1 MSCVLPEIGSD
12 SAKSCFWWFYF
23 FLPGFWGIELGF
35 WKLTGLRR
43 WNVPTKLWRQPV
55 LDTIRQNQGLPS
67 QDLMVFQKV
76 GKVSW
81 YSVYSNE
88 AAKLQG
94 LMILTCV
101 CIPKCTICWVL
112 GQGSGTGLEVCAEA
126 CPASTPLQA
135 HLARAPG
142 TAGSA

>member
-1 MSCVLPEIGSD
+1 MVLLFSSRLLGYRIGILEADWVTAVERTYQTLETTSLGYD
-12 SAKSCFWWFYF
+12 TSKSGTAKS
-23 FLPGFWGIELGF
+23 GFDG
-35 WKLTGLRR
+35 
-43 WNVPTKLWRQPV
+43 VPKSRESLLV
-55 LDTIRQNQGLPS
+55 E
-67 QDLMVFQKV
+67 
-76 GKVSW
+76 
-81 YSVYSNE
+81 VYSNE

-126 CPASTPLQA
+126 CPASTPPMQA